1 MIPSGGDRHSD
12 ARQLLLHAQNW
23 EYSIIFP
30 AYSSCVLCN
39 DLYGMVYFLDIGE
52 KTVPVF
58 LVITGKIVLIIRVI
72 PINS

>member
-1 MIPSGGDRHSD
+1 MLNIIACPRT
-12 ARQLLLHAQNW
+12 W

-39 DLYGMVYFLDIGE
+39 DLYGMVYFLDIAE

-58 LVITGKIVLIIRVI
+58 WLLPENRKINKEYVGK
-72 PINS
+72 